1 VPKTPSD
8 RQKAY
13 AKKKLAQGY
22 RRWSRLVPGT
32 IADELDE
39 FYKARILAYKI
50 RLRNLGILPPK
61 KED

>member
-1 VPKTPSD
+1 MSKTASD

-13 AKKKLAQGY
+13 AMKKRAQGY

-39 FYKARILAYKI
+39 FYKTRLLAYKI